1 MAKKISLFPILLVN
15 FIGTLG
21 FSLVMPFLVFLVTK
35 FGGNAQIYG
44 LLGAA
49 YPAFQL
55 IGAPILGK
63 WSDIYGRKK
72 ILLLSQAGTLLSWLI
87 FLGALLLPIT
97 TLLDLQTSF
106 MGEFL
111 VTVPLLVLFLA
122 RAFDGLTGGNISV
135 ANAYLAD
142 ITEEKDRS
150 KNFGKMAISAN
161 MGFILGPALAG
172 LLGFTVLA
180 ETLPVLAATAISLAA
195 TLVIAFVLQE
205 SRPCV
210 LTENPRKGTISK
222 IFGQENKDCYELAG
236 AGEIKFKDILK
247 QKNLPYLLTLYF
259 FIYLG
264 FTLFYTAFP
273 VHAVQGLKWSIF
285 DLGIF
290 FSVLGSLM
298 IFVQGPVLSRL
309 TKKFSD
315 ARLIIAGNLILAT
328 NFVLMVSSDKIYI
341 YSAAVL
347 FAVGNG
353 IMWPS
358 VMSILSKAA
367 GKKYQGAVQGF
378 AGSVGSLASIIGLI
392 GGGIFYGAFG
402 ATTFLIS
409 AGVIYFIFFL
419 SFRLLRIEK
428 NMQPETPTNNR

>member
-1 MAKKISLFPILLVN
+1 M
-15 FIGTLG
+15 
-21 FSLVMPFLVFLVTK
+21 
-35 FGGNAQIYG
+35 
-44 LLGAA
+44 
-49 YPAFQL
+49 
-55 IGAPILGK
+55 
-63 WSDIYGRKK
+63 
-72 ILLLSQAGTLLSWLI
+72 
-87 FLGALLLPIT
+87 
-97 TLLDLQTSF
+97 
-106 MGEFL
+106 
-111 VTVPLLVLFLA
+111 
-122 RAFDGLTGGNISV
+122 
-135 ANAYLAD
+135 
-142 ITEEKDRS
+142 
-150 KNFGKMAISAN
+150 
-161 MGFILGPALAG
+161 
-172 LLGFTVLA
+172 
-180 ETLPVLAATAISLAA
+180 
-195 TLVIAFVLQE
+195 
-205 SRPCV
+205 
-210 LTENPRKGTISK
+210 
-222 IFGQENKDCYELAG
+222 
-236 AGEIKFKDILK
+236 
-247 QKNLPYLLTLYF
+247 LTLYF

-264 FTLFYTAFP
+264 FSLFYTAFP
-273 VHAVQGLKWSIF
+273 VHAVQGLKCSFF

-309 TKKFSD
+309 TKKISD

-328 NFVLMVSSDKIYI
+328 NFVLMVASDKIYI
-341 YSAAVL
+341 YSAALL

-428 NMQPETPTNNR
+428 NMQPETP